1 MARLDKSYSSPDSNN
16 EDVVTQLLPAN
27 SYKIREAGLEF
38 FSERK
43 VELYTEMHLQVEHPE
58 TKKVVEFRGVVVGCT
73 GNKQQGY
80 QVSLAYTNITKE
92 VQFALYEM
100 YWAQM

>member
-1 MARLDKSYSSPDSNN
+1 
-16 EDVVTQLLPAN
+16 
-27 SYKIREAGLEF
+27 
-38 FSERK
+38 
-43 VELYTEMHLQVEHPE
+43 MHLQVEHPE
-58 TKKVVEFRGVVVGCT
+58 TKKVVDFKGVVVGCT